1 MDRHRRRQGDFVLRK
16 PSGKTALS
24 AILFFLCLCLAAV
37 PAVAASVSEVDVLYI
52 ELFKHNLLCLTW
64 DLPRPDSGMYTVSV
78 CQEGTQSCRFS
89 GTTTARTYLLGSL
102 EPDIPYSL
110 HVGYANGGTVE
121 TKGTLPREKPAA
133 DGEGVTAAPL
143 LPRAQTDPVTGNPS
157 VQLLNASTVAVSW
170 AENGKDNTVYS
181 VSLRK
186 TDDATEI
193 PVGTTTESIFAI
205 DGLSAGADYTVFI
218 QASGSNRIMYNF
230 HMPAAGDR

>member
-1 MDRHRRRQGDFVLRK
+1 MDRHKRRQGDFVLRK

-24 AILFFLCLCLAAV
+24 ALLFFLCLCLTTV
-37 PAVAASVSEVDVLYI
+37 HAVAASASEVDVQYK

-64 DLPRPDSGMYTVSV
+64 DLPCPDSGMYTVSI
-78 CQEGTQSCRFS
+78 CQEGTQTCRFS
-89 GTTTARTYLLGSL
+89 GTTAARTYLLGSL
-102 EPDIPYSL
+102 EPGIPYSL
-110 HVGYANGGTVE
+110 HIGYANGGTVE

-133 DGEGVTAAPL
+133 DGEGVIASPL
-143 LPRAQTDPVTGNPS
+143 LLGAQTDPVTGNPS

-170 AENGKDNTVYS
+170 AENGKDTALYS
-181 VSLRK
+181 LRLRK

-193 PVGTTTESIFAI
+193 PVGTTTERVFAI

-218 QASGSNRIMYNF
+218 QTSGSNRITYNF